1 LRFYRAEFSISYF
14 KGCINIRILPP
25 AIDEVLI
32 AKEVYK
38 LKKDILMTKSTNRKN
53 EILKVAR
60 KLFLTRD
67 YDKTTLVDI
76 MDVLEIA
83 KGTIY
88 HYFESKEAL
97 FEAVIEDIVEE
108 NIKYMSTLVKN
119 VPKNA
124 LEKIQLL
131 ITAGNISQENEK
143 IIQQLHKPANEALH
157 SRLLAATLMKQAPL
171 YAEIIQQGCDEG
183 IFKTETPLECAEFI
197 LSAIQFLTDM
207 GIYPW
212 AQEDLKRR
220 VQAFPQLIEKLLQ
233 APHGSFQFIISS
245 S

>member
-1 LRFYRAEFSISYF
+1 
-14 KGCINIRILPP
+14 
-25 AIDEVLI
+25 
-32 AKEVYK
+32 
-38 LKKDILMTKSTNRKN
+38 MTKPVNRRD

-60 KLFLTRD
+60 NLFLTKD
-67 YDKTTLVDI
+67 YDKTTMVDI
-76 MDVLEIA
+76 MDALEIA

-88 HYFESKEAL
+88 HYFKSKEAL

-108 NIKYMSTLVKN
+108 NIKHMRTLVKN
-119 VPKNA
+119 IPKNA

-131 ITAGNISQENEK
+131 VNAGNISQENEK
-143 IIQQLHKPANEALH
+143 ILEQLHKPANDALH

-212 AQEDLKRR
+212 TEEDLKRR
-220 VQAFPQLIEKLLQ
+220 MQVFPILIERLLQ
-233 APHGSFQFIISS
+233 APPGSFQFLV
-245 S
+245 

>member
-1 LRFYRAEFSISYF
+1 
-14 KGCINIRILPP
+14 
-25 AIDEVLI
+25 
-32 AKEVYK
+32 
-38 LKKDILMTKSTNRKN
+38 MTNPVNRKD

-60 KLFLTRD
+60 NLFLSKD
-67 YDKTTLVDI
+67 YDKTTMVDI
-76 MDVLEIA
+76 MEALEIA

-88 HYFESKEAL
+88 HYFRSKEAL

-108 NIKYMSTLVKN
+108 NIKHMRALVEN
-119 VPKNA
+119 APKNA

-131 ITAGNISQENEK
+131 VNAGNISQENEK
-143 IIQQLHKPANEALH
+143 IIDQLHKPANDALH

-183 IFKTETPLECAEFI
+183 IFRTEVPLECAEFI

-212 AQEDLKRR
+212 TEEDLKRR
-220 VQAFPQLIEKLLQ
+220 MQAFPILIERLLQ
-233 APHGSFQFIISS
+233 APPGSFQFLV
-245 S
+245 

>member
-1 LRFYRAEFSISYF
+1 
-14 KGCINIRILPP
+14 
-25 AIDEVLI
+25 
-32 AKEVYK
+32 
-38 LKKDILMTKSTNRKN
+38 MTKPVNRKD

-60 KLFLTRD
+60 NLFLTKD
-67 YDKTTLVDI
+67 YDKTTMADI
-76 MDVLEIA
+76 MNALEIA

-88 HYFESKEAL
+88 HYFKSKEAL

-108 NIKYMSTLVKN
+108 NIRHMRTLVKN
-119 VPKNA
+119 TPKNA

-131 ITAGNISQENEK
+131 VNAGNISQENEK
-143 IIQQLHKPANEALH
+143 IFEQLHKPANDALH

-183 IFKTETPLECAEFI
+183 IFRTEAPLECAEFI

-212 AQEDLKRR
+212 AEEDLKRR
-220 VQAFPQLIEKLLQ
+220 MQAFPILIERLLQ
-233 APHGSFQFIISS
+233 GPPGSFQFLV
-245 S
+245 